1 MPAPQ
6 LAVASQSGELLP
18 GENPDIRVDV
28 GYLLENADVWL
39 KTPNTRLDGRTPQE
53 LIGTPEKIKV
63 RDILRAAVYS
73 SMA

>member
-6 LAVASQSGELLP
+6 RAVISQSVELLP
-18 GENPDIRVDV
+18 GENTDIRVDV
-28 GYLLENADVWL
+28 GFLLENADVWL

-53 LIGTPEKIKV
+53 LIGTPDEVKI
-63 RDILRAAVYS
+63 RNILRGAVYS